1 VSDQIGSPTAAH
13 SIARAIWA
21 LAERPALNGIF
32 HWTDAGVASWYDFAV
47 AIAEEAAAAGLLEQ
61 TAEVTPITTDEF
73 PTPAR
78 RPAFSVLDSRATAA
92 AIGFSPPHWRAS
104 LRLVINEIAPAA

>member
-1 VSDQIGSPTAAH
+1 VC
-13 SIARAIWA
+13 
-21 LAERPALNGIF
+21 
-32 HWTDAGVASWYDFAV
+32 
-47 AIAEEAAAAGLLEQ
+47 AEEAAAAGLLEQ

-104 LRLVINEIAPAA
+104 LRLVINEIAHAA